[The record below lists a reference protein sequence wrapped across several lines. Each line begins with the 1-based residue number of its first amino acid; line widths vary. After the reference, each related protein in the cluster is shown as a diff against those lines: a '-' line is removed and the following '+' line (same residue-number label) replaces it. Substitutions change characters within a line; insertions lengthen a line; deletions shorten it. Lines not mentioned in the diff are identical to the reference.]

1 MYSKSKKERTKKIII
16 ILLIVFVVCIVAFI
30 FSNSLKGS
38 RDTVS
43 QSKIVASKI
52 QKVVDSDKKIS
63 RDIFHGVIRKI
74 AHIAEFSLLGI
85 GLGSTFYAAYLFW
98 GKKYI
103 SLPIL
108 LGLSVAVCDEFI
120 QSFGS
125 RKSLVSDVLI
135 DFGGILFGFLI
146 ILSMS
151 FLINKIRKKRQQ

>member
-1 MYSKSKKERTKKIII
+1 MYSKSEKERVKKNIII
-16 ILLIVFVVCIVAFI
+16 ILIVFVVCIVAFI

-38 RDTVS
+38 HDTVS
-43 QSKIVASKI
+43 QSKLVASKI

-85 GLGSTFYAAYLFW
+85 GLGAIFYFVYLFW

-103 SLPIL
+103 SLPML
-108 LGLSVAVCDEFI
+108 LGLSVAVSDEFI

-125 RKSLVSDVLI
+125 RKSMVSDVLI
-135 DFGGILFGFLI
+135 DFGGTIFGFLMV
-146 ILSMS
+146 LSIS